1 MIASCEQTFCI
12 YIPKKKQKRLIK
24 TNITNYKK
32 MSSGYS
38 KTNSYK
44 TKSYGAEMSE
54 DILAYKLL
62 KSANLSNKH

>member
-1 MIASCEQTFCI
+1 
-12 YIPKKKQKRLIK
+12 
-24 TNITNYKK
+24 

>member
-1 MIASCEQTFCI
+1 
-12 YIPKKKQKRLIK
+12 
-24 TNITNYKK
+24 

-38 KTNSYK
+38 KTNSHK